1 MCTNCKN
8 RRVFLDWIYFM
19 PRRRGD
25 SAERDLLST
34 AGVRRE
40 TSGRPRFR
48 FSLAQCTW
56 AIYVR
61 FTGTYHNVTS
71 KDTGDLK
78 ITLDTTHRRSIA
90 RVRDAWLAC
99 TRQVTSLKHR
109 PPDWSTRLSPVGP
122 NSRASQAPLKRWETR
137 RSISWK
143 RDCGKSGSSARIIYK
158 YHVVEG
164 ERERIGGVHRHAN
177 SQPVKFYDTGHWP
190 VRYQV
195 QQTEKRF
202 ARA

>member
-1 MCTNCKN
+1 MNLFHAAASRGFGRARLT
-8 RRVFLDWIYFM
+8 LD
-19 PRRRGD
+19 RRGPARD
-25 SAERDLLST
+25 ERPSSLSLFFGT
-34 AGVRRE
+34 MHVSYIRSFYRHLPQRYIERYGRSKNNVGHNTSEIYRE
-40 TSGRPRFR
+40 
-48 FSLAQCTW
+48 
-56 AIYVR
+56 
-61 FTGTYHNVTS
+61 GT
-71 KDTGDLK
+71 
-78 ITLDTTHRRSIA
+78 
-90 RVRDAWLAC
+90 RDAWLAC

-109 PPDWSTRLSPVGP
+109 PPDWSTCLSPVGP
-122 NSRASQAPLKRWETR
+122 DSRAFQAPLKRWETR

-143 RDCGKSGSSARIIYK
+143 RDCGKSGSSACIIYK

-177 SQPVKFYDTGHWP
+177 SQPVKFYDTSHWP